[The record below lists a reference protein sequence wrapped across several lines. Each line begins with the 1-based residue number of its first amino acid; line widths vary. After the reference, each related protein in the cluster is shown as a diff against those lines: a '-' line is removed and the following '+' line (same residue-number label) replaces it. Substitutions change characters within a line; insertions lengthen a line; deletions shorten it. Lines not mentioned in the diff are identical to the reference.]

1 MSTNYEGLEFIA
13 EHAATKQAHDME
25 LRDYFAAK
33 AMQTIL
39 NGVRGVTP
47 ENQHETFSTIAGASY
62 AVADAMLAARSKT

>member
-33 AMQTIL
+33 AMTALI
-39 NGVRGVTP
+39 VDP
-47 ENQHETFSTIAGASY
+47 ERADQSREECARLSY
-62 AVADAMLAARSKT
+62 QMADAMLAARSKT